1 MERVHS
7 AFESAPH
14 ASGSVWSEAPE
25 DGIVARIADEFSPS
39 YFPNMPEGAAFQN
52 AFIRGCR
59 SALDVSCLRLT
70 SSSGHGIEVPASLV
84 KAPVAANLKQ
94 GWLST
99 FTSGLSVSI
108 AVIGD
113 PSSTAS
119 ALPPGFGTAH
129 LASAVACLGRQAP
142 LICLKG
148 LSRALDLQGFVR
160 FPSFPLARLRVSP
173 DYWKLLSSKKRSDLN
188 RQRRAATGL
197 RREETVGL
205 PVQLEQSVYA
215 LYRQTQSRAEFKFLE
230 LPPAYFRETSSLSRF
245 VFYFERDTLIGFH
258 QMICTPSKMICK
270 YIGMDYSRAPSYRLY
285 FSLMLDC
292 IDIAIREGI
301 PEIDFGI
308 TSYRFKQYIGCDLIP
323 MWNYFHHINPLL
335 HSVLPLFGGLLTPSR
350 EAVSR

>member
-1 MERVHS
+1 MDRVHS
-7 AFESAPH
+7 SFDSASQVSG
-14 ASGSVWSEAPE
+14 ASWSEAFD
-25 DGIVARIADEFSPS
+25 DGIVARITDEFSPS

-59 SALDVSCLRLT
+59 SALEVSCLRLT
-70 SSSGHGIEVPASLV
+70 DSSGHSIEVPVSLV
-84 KAPVAANLKQ
+84 RAPVAGNLKQ

-99 FTSGLSVSI
+99 ATSRLSVSI

-119 ALPPGFGTAH
+119 GLPPGFGTAH
-129 LASAVACLGRQAP
+129 LASAVECLGQNAP
-142 LICLKG
+142 LICIKG
-148 LSRALDLQGFVR
+148 LSRAADLRGFVR
-160 FPSFPLARLRVSP
+160 LPSFPLTRLKVSP
-173 DYWKLLSSKKRSDLN
+173 DYWKTLSSKKRSDLN
-188 RQRRAATGL
+188 RQRRAAAGL

-205 PVQLEQSVYA
+205 PVELEGAVYS
-215 LYRQTQSRAEFKFLE
+215 LYRQTQRRAEFKFLE
-230 LPPAYFRETSSLSRF
+230 LPPTYFRETSPLSRF
-245 VFYFERDTLIGFH
+245 VFYFEQDQMIGFH

-308 TSYRFKQYIGCDLIP
+308 TSYRFKQYIGCDLVP
-323 MWNYFHHINPLL
+323 MWNYFHHTNPLL
-335 HSVLPLFGGLLTPSR
+335 HMVLPLFGRLLTPSR

>member
-25 DGIVARIADEFSPS
+25 DGIVARMTDEFSPS

-59 SALDVSCLRLT
+59 SALGVSCLRLT

-84 KAPVAANLKQ
+84 RAPVAGNLKQ

-160 FPSFPLARLRVSP
+160 LPSFPLARLRVSP

-205 PVQLEQSVYA
+205 PVELEDSVYA

-230 LPPAYFRETSSLSRF
+230 LPPAYFRETS
-245 VFYFERDTLIGFH
+245 
-258 QMICTPSKMICK
+258 
-270 YIGMDYSRAPSYRLY
+270 
-285 FSLMLDC
+285 
-292 IDIAIREGI
+292 
-301 PEIDFGI
+301 
-308 TSYRFKQYIGCDLIP
+308 
-323 MWNYFHHINPLL
+323 
-335 HSVLPLFGGLLTPSR
+335 
-350 EAVSR
+350 